1 MTAGLVDRYVFTA
14 LRRVPEQ
21 QRSDIDRELRAS
33 IDDAVDARVEAGA
46 SPEAAIEQTLLE
58 LGDPEK
64 LADSYANRPNFLI
77 GPELYG
83 AWRRIMKMLFTIV
96 LPIVVIVVAVVQL
109 FEDDVTVG
117 KVIGAAVTTAITLA
131 AHLAFWTTGVF
142 AIIERTGVGQAELKR
157 TWTLADL
164 PRYEQGVLTRIEL
177 GANLVWPVLL
187 IAALVLQQFTFSDE
201 PLLDPANW
209 SFWWPALIVL
219 IALKAVWVLWVYRL
233 GKWTR
238 AAAVANAALGLVTGA
253 VLVYL
258 LASDSFFNPAFS
270 GFDGAEIDLTGWVSL
285 ATIVGV
291 VLSTLWDIFDIGRKA
306 EQSRKGLPLKV
317 PGSGN
322 TYNYS

>member
-1 MTAGLVDRYVFTA
+1 MTASLVDRYVFTA

-46 SPEAAIEQTLLE
+46 SPQDAIEQTLLE
-58 LGDPEK
+58 LGDPDK

-83 AWRRIMKMLFTIV
+83 VWRRLMKMLFSTV
-96 LPIVVIVVAVVQL
+96 LPIVVIVVGVVQL
-109 FEDDVTVG
+109 FEDDATVG
-117 KVIGAAVTTAITLA
+117 TVIGAMVTTAITVSV
-131 AHLAFWTTGVF
+131 HLAFWTTGVF
-142 AIIERTGVGQAELKR
+142 ALIEHTGLGKADLKR

-164 PRYEQGVLTRIEL
+164 PKYEQGVLSRIEL

-187 IAALVLQQFTFSDE
+187 IAALVLQQFTFTDE

-219 IALKAVWVLWVYRL
+219 IALKGVWAVWIYRL
-233 GKWTR
+233 GQWTR
-238 AAAVANAALGLVTGA
+238 AASVANAGLGA
-253 VLVYL
+253 VTAAVMVYL
-258 LASDSFFNPAFS
+258 LASDRFFNPAFT
-270 GFDGAEIDLTGWVSL
+270 GFNGADVDLQGWVSL
-285 ATIVGV
+285 ATIAAV

-306 EQSRKGLPLKV
+306 EQSRKGLPAKV
-317 PGSGN
+317 PGTGN